1 MQKERHN
8 FVYGNEEEGV
18 RGCIANGIDE
28 RTANKIYDEM
38 IDFAKYAFNKSHAAA
53 YAVVTYETAYLKHYY
68 SVEYFAALM
77 TSVIDNLPKVSEY
90 IREAKDLGIE
100 ILPPDIN
107 EGQWDF
113 SVKGDSIRYGLSAI
127 KSVGRSVIEAIVA
140 EREAHGKFK
149 SLQDFCK
156 RMTTKEMNKR
166 TVESLIKAG
175 SFDSLGGS
183 RKQYM
188 QVYIRVIDQAVAEKK
203 NNTPGQMT
211 LFDFMPEEEKSKY
224 EMKLPEVGEFD
235 RQQLLAFEKEVMGI
249 YVSGHPLEEYQEKMK
264 KFITASTADFTIEE
278 EKEEPH
284 LEDNQYVT
292 IGGMITALTIK
303 GTKNNKTMA
312 FLTLEDLLGTV
323 EVVVFP
329 NKYEQYRNL
338 LEEDAKVFI
347 NGRVSLEEE
356 QDGKLICDQIVRF
369 EDTQKDIWVQ
379 FHDKESFLAY
389 QQELLSALQLSD
401 GKDEVVVYLKKER
414 QIKRLGKRMS
424 VKADEKLLNRL
435 ENLFG
440 AGNIKVTERSL
451 Q

>member
-1 MQKERHN
+1 MKKK
-8 FVYGNEEEGV
+8 VSG
-18 RGCIANGIDE
+18 GCIANGIDE

-53 YAVVTYETAYLKHYY
+53 YAVVTYETAYLKYY
-68 SVEYFAALM
+68 YPVEYFAALM

-113 SVKGDSIRYGLSAI
+113 SVKGDAIRYGLSAI

-149 SLQDFCK
+149 SLPDFCK

-188 QVYIRVIDQAVAEKK
+188 QVYIRVIDQAIAEKK

-235 RQQLLAFEKEVMGI
+235 RQQLLAFEKEVLGI

-264 KFITASTADFTIEE
+264 KFITASTADFTAEE
-278 EKEEPH
+278 ENEEGR

-292 IGGMITALTIK
+292 IGGMITALTVK

-312 FLTLEDLLGTV
+312 FLTVEDLLGTV
-323 EVVVFP
+323 EVIVFP
-329 NKYEQYRNL
+329 NKYETYRNL
-338 LEEDAKVFI
+338 LEEDEKVFI
-347 NGRVSLEEE
+347 TGRVSLEEE
-356 QDGKLICDQIVRF
+356 QDGKLICDRIVRF

-379 FHDKESFLAY
+379 FHDKESFLAD
-389 QQELLSALQLSD
+389 QQELLAALQLSD

-424 VKADEKLLNRL
+424 VKADEKLLDRL
-435 ENLFG
+435 QNLFG